1 MIEDMKDEDILDKAR
16 MEGMNQ
22 GIWLA
27 AIGAHDTARTGE
39 GQGIIPGM
47 V

>member
-1 MIEDMKDEDILDKAR
+1 MGRGVNTGALSP
-16 MEGMNQ
+16 
-22 GIWLA
+22 
-27 AIGAHDTARTGE
+27 IGAHDTARTGE

>member
-1 MIEDMKDEDILDKAR
+1 MKTVRLSDFSPYNRNKGKTE
-16 MEGMNQ
+16 
-22 GIWLA
+22 
-27 AIGAHDTARTGE
+27 IGAHDTARTGE